1 MLWPPFRTWATLR
14 CSHFHRYNAFF
25 IFFIFLDKPGCFFS
39 AWCSVS
45 QNDRMGTHSI
55 WEPFQPQ
62 CTLGPGRGLQGVL
75 VWCLVIPPSLINIAR
90 YGAWESAILVGSPGD
105 LTCTRETTLLSI
117 VLHAALRLTGSVRFL
132 HPVTP
137 TLSICPWW
145 SCSQHTQAVEQ
156 DGTACVGHHCL
167 AVWSQTTRF
176 YSRAS
181 PSSSP
186 GGGTVMVPTSRG
198 CCEATMCWYTES
210 MWNAAWHV
218 ARTQYLLATRKW
230 RNAIETI

>member
-1 MLWPPFRTWATLR
+1 
-14 CSHFHRYNAFF
+14 
-25 IFFIFLDKPGCFFS
+25 
-39 AWCSVS
+39 
-45 QNDRMGTHSI
+45 MGTHSI
-55 WEPFQPQ
+55 WAPFQPQ

-167 AVWSQTTRF
+167 AV
-176 YSRAS
+176 
-181 PSSSP
+181 
-186 GGGTVMVPTSRG
+186 
-198 CCEATMCWYTES
+198 
-210 MWNAAWHV
+210 
-218 ARTQYLLATRKW
+218 
-230 RNAIETI
+230 